1 MNRYFKNQHLKD
13 KQIVQALRQ
22 ASQDYENGE
31 ISEVSDTLME
41 ILDAIKMWETTGD
54 QEQHLANKDK
64 TIASDESKG
73 KQMLDEVKNA
83 LPNMSEVEEKIAL
96 NLISDGYD
104 TDDIIDG
111 ICFDDWFDEYIDQV
125 MHD

>member
-54 QEQHLANKDK
+54 QEQHSANKDE

-73 KQMLDEVKNA
+73 KQILDEVKNA

-104 TDDIIDG
+104 TDDIIYR
-111 ICFDDWFDEYIDQV
+111 ICFDDWFYEYIGQV

>member
-22 ASQDYENGE
+22 TSQDYENGE

-54 QEQHLANKDK
+54 QEQQLANKYE

-73 KQMLDEVKNA
+73 KQILDEVKNA

-104 TDDIIDG
+104 TDDIIYR
-111 ICFDDWFDEYIDQV
+111 ICFDDWFNEYIGQV

>member
-54 QEQHLANKDK
+54 QEQHLANKDE

-104 TDDIIDG
+104 TDDIIDR
-111 ICFDDWFDEYIDQV
+111 ICFDDWFNEYIGQV